1 MLDWITSFL
10 TCRKQRVKIGHCLS
24 NESDVS
30 SGVPQGSVLGP
41 LLFLLFINDI
51 VYMFGD
57 NLKVKLFADDVKI
70 YIEVNDIA
78 DNLMLQRGLDN
89 LKRWCIKW
97 QLNISIEKCA
107 VLHLGSYNKTFNNYN
122 IDTVQLP
129 NTCEVK
135 DLGVTVDS
143 MLTFKSHI
151 NNIVT
156 KAHQRATLIIRC
168 FQSREPELLFKAFTV
183 YVRPLLEYC
192 SVIWS
197 PHYVCDINKIE
208 SVQRRFTKRLNGLRD
223 LPYSVRISKLNDDT
237 LELRRLKLDLVMV
250 YKVVHNLVNLNFEDL
265 FHINR
270 GRITRGHELRLLR
283 ENSKVL
289 ARSNNFCC
297 RPLKIWN
304 SLDASVA
311 EAKSL
316 YVFKSLLNTVNF
328 EKCLLVRD

>member
-1 MLDWITSFL
+1 ML
-10 TCRKQRVKIGHCLS
+10 
-24 NESDVS
+24 N
-30 SGVPQGSVLGP
+30 
-41 LLFLLFINDI
+41 
-51 VYMFGD
+51 
-57 NLKVKLFADDVKI
+57 VKI

-78 DNLMLQRGLDN
+78 DNLMLQTGLDS

-129 NTCEVK
+129 NACEVK

-156 KAHQRATLIIRC
+156 KAHQRASLIIRC

-197 PHYVCDINKIE
+197 PHYVCDINDI
-208 SVQRRFTKRLNGLRD
+208 
-223 LPYSVRISKLNDDT
+223 
-237 LELRRLKLDLVMV
+237 
-250 YKVVHNLVNLNFEDL
+250 
-265 FHINR
+265 
-270 GRITRGHELRLLR
+270 
-283 ENSKVL
+283 
-289 ARSNNFCC
+289 
-297 RPLKIWN
+297 
-304 SLDASVA
+304 
-311 EAKSL
+311 
-316 YVFKSLLNTVNF
+316 
-328 EKCLLVRD
+328 

>member
-1 MLDWITSFL
+1 
-10 TCRKQRVKIGHCLS
+10 
-24 NESDVS
+24 
-30 SGVPQGSVLGP
+30 
-41 LLFLLFINDI
+41 
-51 VYMFGD
+51 MFGD

-156 KAHQRATLIIRC
+156 KAHQRASLIIRC

-197 PHYVCDINKIE
+197 HYVCDINKIE

-328 EKCLLVRD
+328 EKFLLVRD